1 MAMTIQDFAYKKQG
15 LTDGLVNG
23 VLNGAVTYFM
33 LKGVDHVAI
42 ISSPGGD
49 ITKSLM
55 GSMLLPAVI
64 IAFVISLLTT
74 KVTIKKRLKG
84 DVLPKL
90 ESTYSWVK
98 GAWLMGSIR
107 AIINVLVVY
116 GIGGIFVQ
124 INPDF
129 TLSTIGAAIAVFLM
143 AGVIAYIESVSAIR
157 RTLKEGDI
165 WKF

>member
-1 MAMTIQDFAYKKQG
+1 M
-15 LTDGLVNG
+15 
-23 VLNGAVTYFM
+23 
-33 LKGVDHVAI
+33 I

-49 ITKSLM
+49 ITKLLM
-55 GSMLLPAVI
+55 GSMLLPAII

-74 KVTIKKRLKG
+74 KITISKRLKG

-98 GAWLMGSIR
+98 GAWLMGLIR
-107 AIINVLVVY
+107 AIANSLVVY

-129 TLSTIGAAIAVFLM
+129 TLSNLGAAMAVFLM
-143 AGVIAYIESVSAIR
+143 AGVIAYFESVSAIR
-157 RTLKEGDI
+157 RTLKVGNI

>member
-1 MAMTIQDFAYKKQG
+1 MATAIKDFAYKKQG

-23 VLNGAVTYFM
+23 VLNGVVTYFM
-33 LKGVDHVAI
+33 LSGIDHVAI

-74 KVTIKKRLKG
+74 KTTIKKRLKG
-84 DVLPKL
+84 DVIPKL
-90 ESTYSWVK
+90 DSTYSWVK
-98 GAWLMGSIR
+98 GAVLMGFVRSVV
-107 AIINVLVVY
+107 NLLVVY

-129 TLSTIGAAIAVFLM
+129 TLSLIGAAIAVFLM
-143 AGVIAYIESVSAIR
+143 AGIIAYIESVSAIR
-157 RTLKEGDI
+157 RTLKEGNI

>member
-1 MAMTIQDFAYKKQG
+1 MAIAIKDFAYKKQG

-23 VLNGAVTYFM
+23 VLNGMVTYFM
-33 LKGVDHVAI
+33 LSGIDHVAI

-74 KVTIKKRLKG
+74 KTTIKKRLKG
-84 DVLPKL
+84 DVTPKL
-90 ESTYSWVK
+90 DSSYSWVK
-98 GAWLMGSIR
+98 GAIIMGFVRSVV
-107 AIINVLVVY
+107 NLLVVY

-124 INPDF
+124 IDPNF
-129 TLSTIGAAIAVFLM
+129 TLSTTGAAIAVFIM

>member
-1 MAMTIQDFAYKKQG
+1 MTIKDFAFKKQG
-15 LTDGLVNG
+15 LTDGLING
-23 VLNGAVTYFM
+23 VLNGIVTYFM
-33 LKGVDHVAI
+33 LSGIDHVAI

-74 KVTIKKRLKG
+74 KTTIKKRLKG
-84 DVLPKL
+84 EVMPKL

-98 GAWLMGSIR
+98 GAWIMGLAR
-107 AIINVLVVY
+107 AIVNILVVY
-116 GIGGIFVQ
+116 GVGGIFIQ

-129 TLSTIGAAIAVFLM
+129 TLSVIGAAIAVFLM
-143 AGVIAYIESVSAIR
+143 AGIIAYIESVSAIR